1 MLSCS
6 LSKEPFLRDA
16 KCQASEETDLENG
29 TQVLESNSDFEMEA
43 FNKQI
48 QEIEIQ
54 VDKLSG
60 RLVNLKNLL
69 RDANEESKSVT
80 KTSEIIAIK
89 KRMEKYI
96 NDVGNIARNV
106 NGKLQVITIDI
117 LLLRQMPGR
126 QKGTASDRARL
137 NVTNVL
143 TKKLKELMI
152 EFEVLGVNSS
162 SPSSLLVD
170 IVHFDPL
177 CIVLSLTVFKRI
189 CWGEV
194 LREIVQDEYRE
205 VVERRLMTGSK
216 LLVIDHLI
224 ETGISEQ
231 TFPNAFEQMGQG
243 KVVSTMEEVQERLDA
258 VKELEKRLLELHQ
271 IYLKTAAVV
280 EGQAKP
286 LDNIENQGRNAQDRS
301 QSRIKAIQVVKN
313 LEKESRKGVM
323 YIIITVL
330 VVIIL
335 NLLSADQP

>member
-1 MLSCS
+1 MIVMNNSIT
-6 LSKEPFLRDA
+6 EPFLRDA

-29 TQVLESNSDFEMEA
+29 TQVVESNSDFEMEA

-126 QKGTASDRARL
+126 QKGTASDRARM
-137 NVTNVL
+137 NMTNVL

-152 EFEVLGVNSS
+152 EF
-162 SPSSLLVD
+162 
-170 IVHFDPL
+170 
-177 CIVLSLTVFKRI
+177 
-189 CWGEV
+189 EV

-205 VVERRLMTGSK
+205 VVERRLMTAVTGSSPDE
-216 LLVIDHLI
+216 LLIDHLI

-243 KVVSTMEEVQERLDA
+243 KVVSTMEEIQERLDA

-301 QSRIKAIQVVKN
+301 QSRIKAIQAVKN

-323 YIIITVL
+323 FIIITVL

-335 NLLSADQP
+335 NLLSADEP

>member
-1 MLSCS
+1 MIVMNNSIT
-6 LSKEPFLRDA
+6 EPFLRDA

-29 TQVLESNSDFEMEA
+29 TQVVESNSDFEMEA

-69 RDANEESKSVT
+69 RDANKESKSVT
-80 KTSEIIAIK
+80 KASEMIVIK

-106 NGKLQVITIDI
+106 NGKLQVITVDI

-126 QKGTASDRARL
+126 QMGTASDRARM
-137 NVTNVL
+137 NMTNVL

-152 EFEVLGVNSS
+152 EFEA
-162 SPSSLLVD
+162 
-170 IVHFDPL
+170 
-177 CIVLSLTVFKRI
+177 
-189 CWGEV
+189 

-205 VVERRLMTGSK
+205 VVERRVITVTGSSPDE
-216 LLVIDHLI
+216 LVIDHLI

-231 TFPNAFEQMGQG
+231 TFPNAFEQTRQG
-243 KVVSTMEEVQERLDA
+243 KVVSTMDEIQERLDA
-258 VKELEKRLLELHQ
+258 VKELEKRLSELHQ
-271 IYLKTAAVV
+271 IYLKTAALV

-301 QSRIKAIQVVKN
+301 QSRIKAIQAVKN

-335 NLLSADQP
+335 NLLPADQP

>member
-1 MLSCS
+1 
-6 LSKEPFLRDA
+6 
-16 KCQASEETDLENG
+16 
-29 TQVLESNSDFEMEA
+29 MEA

-126 QKGTASDRARL
+126 QKGTASDRARM
-137 NVTNVL
+137 NMTNVL

-152 EFEVLGVNSS
+152 EF
-162 SPSSLLVD
+162 
-170 IVHFDPL
+170 
-177 CIVLSLTVFKRI
+177 
-189 CWGEV
+189 EV

-205 VVERRLMTGSK
+205 VVERRLMTAVTGSSPDE
-216 LLVIDHLI
+216 LLIDHLI

-243 KVVSTMEEVQERLDA
+243 KVVSTMEEIQERLDA

-286 LDNIENQGRNAQDRS
+286 LDNIENQVGSVLPFHASNS
-301 QSRIKAIQVVKN
+301 LLFFH
-313 LEKESRKGVM
+313 LERLAV
-323 YIIITVL
+323 TVCL
-330 VVIIL
+330 LATPNPILIVCYL
-335 NLLSADQP
+335 NLIRTTFICSTCLRLH

>member
-1 MLSCS
+1 MIVMNNSIT
-6 LSKEPFLRDA
+6 EPFLRDA

-126 QKGTASDRARL
+126 QKGTASDRARM
-137 NVTNVL
+137 NVTKFVGSKCLSLECFGMMTFLIVEFVSLNGSVL

-152 EFEVLGVNSS
+152 EF
-162 SPSSLLVD
+162 
-170 IVHFDPL
+170 
-177 CIVLSLTVFKRI
+177 
-189 CWGEV
+189 EV

-205 VVERRLMTGSK
+205 VVERRLMTVTGSSPDE
-216 LLVIDHLI
+216 LVIDHLI

>member
-1 MLSCS
+1 MIVMNNSIT
-6 LSKEPFLRDA
+6 EPFLRDA

-29 TQVLESNSDFEMEA
+29 TQVVESNSDFEMEA

-80 KTSEIIAIK
+80 KASEMIVIK

-106 NGKLQVITIDI
+106 NGKLQVITVDI

-126 QKGTASDRARL
+126 QMGTASDRARM
-137 NVTNVL
+137 NMTNVL

-152 EFEVLGVNSS
+152 EFEA
-162 SPSSLLVD
+162 
-170 IVHFDPL
+170 
-177 CIVLSLTVFKRI
+177 
-189 CWGEV
+189 

-205 VVERRLMTGSK
+205 VVERRVITVTGSSPDE
-216 LLVIDHLI
+216 LVIDHLL

-231 TFPNAFEQMGQG
+231 TFPNAFEQMRQG
-243 KVVSTMEEVQERLDA
+243 KVVSTMEEIQERLDA
-258 VKELEKRLLELHQ
+258 VKELEKRLSELHQ
-271 IYLKTAAVV
+271 IYLKTATLV

-286 LDNIENQGRNAQDRS
+286 LDNLENQGRNAQDRS
-301 QSRIKAIQVVKN
+301 QSRIKAIQAVKN